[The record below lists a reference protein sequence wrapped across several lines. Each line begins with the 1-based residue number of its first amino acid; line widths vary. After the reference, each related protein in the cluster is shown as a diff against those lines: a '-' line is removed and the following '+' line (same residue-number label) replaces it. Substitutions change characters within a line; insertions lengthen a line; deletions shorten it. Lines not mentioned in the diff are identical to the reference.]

1 MGTHSLL
8 DASISD
14 KSSEL
19 SDFTQ
24 VRDSESNN
32 YLNYARVKRQPIKQK
47 QLACDFEDCGK
58 IYTRAFSLKNHIK
71 SKHLGV

>member
-1 MGTHSLL
+1 MAAHSLL

-19 SDFTQ
+19 SDLTQ
-24 VRDSESNN
+24 VKDRDSNN
-32 YLNYARVKRQPIKQK
+32 LLNYTRVKRQPIKPK
-47 QLACDFEDCGK
+47 EIVCDFENCGK
-58 IYTRAFSLKNHIK
+58 IYTRVFSLKNHIK